1 MKKMVIDMNI
11 GKVTED
17 VEVHV
22 KKDSGIITG
31 FQFKTNDGVE
41 HNIRLG
47 WIDRVRQKLGQ
58 KINLDEIELDFS
70 KSNDRIIMLLGSNG
84 SVIPLFQN
92 LLPIQ

>member
-1 MKKMVIDMNI
+1 MKKMIIDMNR

-31 FQFKTNDGVE
+31 FQFKTNDGVA

-58 KINLDEIELDFS
+58 KINLDEIEFISIFDIGYKVAFKNS
-70 KSNDRIIMLLGSNG
+70 SIMSYN
-84 SVIPLFQN
+84 IK
-92 LLPIQ
+92 

>member
-1 MKKMVIDMNI
+1 MKKMMVIDMNR

-31 FQFKTNDGVE
+31 FQFKTNDGVA

-47 WIDRVRQKLGQ
+47 WCDRVKQKLG
-58 KINLDEIELDFS
+58 KRINLDEIEFISIFDIGYKVAFKNS
-70 KSNDRIIMLLGSNG
+70 SIMSYN
-84 SVIPLFQN
+84 IK
-92 LLPIQ
+92 

>member
-1 MKKMVIDMNI
+1 MKKMMVIDMNR

-47 WIDRVRQKLGQ
+47 WCDRVKQQLG
-58 KINLDEIELDFS
+58 KRINLDEIEFISIFDIGYKVAFKNS
-70 KSNDRIIMLLGSNG
+70 SIMSYN
-84 SVIPLFQN
+84 IK
-92 LLPIQ
+92 

>member
-1 MKKMVIDMNI
+1 MKKMMVIDMNR

-41 HNIRLG
+41 HSVRLG
-47 WIDRVRQKLGQ
+47 WYDRVKQKLG
-58 KINLDEIELDFS
+58 KRINLDEIEFITIFDIGYKVALKNS
-70 KSNDRIIMLLGSNG
+70 TLLSYIIK
-84 SVIPLFQN
+84 
-92 LLPIQ
+92 

>member
-1 MKKMVIDMNI
+1 MKKMIIDMNR

-31 FQFKTNDGVE
+31 FQFKTNDGVA

-47 WIDRVRQKLGQ
+47 WCDRVKQKLG
-58 KINLDEIELDFS
+58 KRINLDEIQFISIFDIGYKVAFKNS
-70 KSNDRIIMLLGSNG
+70 SIMSYN
-84 SVIPLFQN
+84 IK
-92 LLPIQ
+92 